1 MLVSNRST
9 LPRQKRC
16 HETLMKDLEKLF
28 DLIAFSL
35 AKIQREGDWSPFV
48 ECILGGKAHDG
59 QYDFLTNARFR
70 ENALH
75 PGNGFGKT
83 EVIAIKH
90 LRSILSHLFKWE
102 KKFDPE
108 TGLFEWIILP
118 EFDPEYRT
126 LNIAITIEQAEMV
139 QARIV
144 RYVQDS
150 PALSALGLIARNGVV
165 SSPVPR
171 IRYFTGAETE
181 FKTTKK
187 KAESVEGKEYGYI
200 SADEI
205 ALEPYLEFI
214 HESILLP
221 RARKYPDSQLD
232 FFATPKGKNA
242 YWRVVEKITR
252 GGGYVRGGS
261 SFENPWIDH
270 DLLRYMI
277 ASWSEARI
285 EQTIYGKFID
295 TGTMMFASRVPVLF
309 DESLSF
315 EESQT
320 GRKYLSGWDLARGRK
335 GSQSDQTVGI
345 RLDVTERP
353 ARVVKTW
360 NFQLPWTEKE
370 RENINA
376 ETGHE
381 TEQSSIEREIRA
393 SHYETGEEVRL
404 DSTGVGDTLYG
415 ILMDIADPVDFRG
428 GRKDE
433 LLDHLQ
439 AVIDAGLLKA
449 PFIPALA
456 DEMTVYQRSDTN
468 LDTDWLMAL
477 AIAASGITI
486 DTVKY
491 GTVE

>member
-1 MLVSNRST
+1 MT
-9 LPRQKRC
+9 
-16 HETLMKDLEKLF
+16 DIDAKLI
-28 DLIAFSL
+28 DLITWSL
-35 AKIQREGDWSPFV
+35 AKIQKEGDWQPFV
-48 ECILGGKAHDG
+48 EYVLKGKLHDG
-59 QYDFLTNARFR
+59 QSEFLSKALFK

-90 LRSILSHLFKWE
+90 LRFILSHLF
-102 KKFDPE
+102 DPA
-108 TGLFEWIILP
+108 
-118 EFDPEYRT
+118 YRT

-144 RYVQDS
+144 RYAQES
-150 PALSALGLIARNGVV
+150 PVLSRLGLIPKNGVV

-171 IRYFTGAETE
+171 IRFRFGSETE

-214 HESILLP
+214 RESILLP
-221 RARKYPDSQLD
+221 RTRKYADSQLD

-242 YWRVVEKITR
+242 YWRVVEKIR
-252 GGGYVRGGS
+252 RAGGYVRGGS

-270 DLLRYMI
+270 DLLRYI
-277 ASWSEARI
+277 TSSWSEARVQ
-285 EQTIYGKFID
+285 QTIYGEFID

-309 DESLSF
+309 RDDLTF
-315 EESQT
+315 EEPQV

-376 ETGHE
+376 AEGRVI
-381 TEQSSIEREIRA
+381 EQSSIEREIRA
-393 SHYETGEEVRL
+393 SHYETREEVRL

-439 AVIDAGLLKA
+439 AVIDAGLLVA

-456 DEMTVYQRSDTN
+456 DEMTVYQRSDVN

-486 DTVKY
+486 ETVKY
-491 GTVE
+491 GDLG

>member
-1 MLVSNRST
+1 MGVARKTVGCNCEGGMQYSIEQIL
-9 LPRQKRC
+9 
-16 HETLMKDLEKLF
+16 

-35 AKIQREGDWSPFV
+35 AKIQKEGDWEPFV
-48 ECILGGKAHDG
+48 EDVLGGKFHEG
-59 QYDFLTNARFR
+59 QREFLSKAQFK

-75 PGNGFGKT
+75 PGNGWGKT
-83 EVIAIKH
+83 EVIAMKH
-90 LRSILSHLFKWE
+90 LRFILSHLTDK
-102 KKFDPE
+102 
-108 TGLFEWIILP
+108 T
-118 EFDPEYRT
+118 YRT
-126 LNIAITIEQAEMV
+126 LNIAITVEQAEMV

-150 PALSALGLIARNGVV
+150 PVLSRLKLIPKNGVI
-165 SSPVPR
+165 SHPNPL
-171 IRYFTGAETE
+171 IRYRFGQVTE

-205 ALEPYLEFI
+205 ALETYLEFI
-214 HESILLP
+214 RESILLP
-221 RARKYPDSQLD
+221 RTRKYPDSQLD

-242 YWRVVEKITR
+242 YWRVTEKIKR
-252 GGGYVRGGS
+252 AGGYVRGGS
-261 SFENPWIDH
+261 SFENPWTDH
-270 DLLRYMI
+270 ELYRYMMTT
-277 ASWSEARI
+277 WSQARI
-285 EQTIYGKFID
+285 DQTLLGKFID

-309 DESLSF
+309 NEDLTF
-315 EESQT
+315 EEPQV
-320 GRKYLSGWDLARGRK
+320 GHKYLSGWDLARGRK

-345 RLDVTERP
+345 RLDVTQKP

-376 ETGHE
+376 AEGRE
-381 TEQSSIEREIRA
+381 VESSSIEREIRA
-393 SHYETGEEVRL
+393 SQYETGEEVRL

-415 ILMDIADPVDFRG
+415 MVMDIALPIDFRG

-439 AVIDAGLLKA
+439 AVIDAGLLES
-449 PFIPALA
+449 PFINELA
-456 DEMTVYQRSDTN
+456 DEMTTYQRSDAN

-477 AIAASGITI
+477 AVAASGITI
-486 DTVKY
+486 DTGKY
-491 GTVE
+491 GDIG